1 MVILGSFTHTYSQ
14 SYGKNKYRDKNYL
27 DGRVSICQLMC
38 IAITV
43 IAKQKGRS
51 HDTQVRNRP
60 FCNCHRRIVCR
71 TAGKRCRHHF
81 PEPVRKKRRACPWRF
96 C

>member
-27 DGRVSICQLMC
+27 DGSIGICQLMY

-43 IAKQKGRS
+43 IAKQK
-51 HDTQVRNRP
+51 
-60 FCNCHRRIVCR
+60 
-71 TAGKRCRHHF
+71 
-81 PEPVRKKRRACPWRF
+81 RKKP
-96 C
+96 